1 MITQLSDYFISGNM
15 IHMSILTLLLAFV
28 FLAAWKA
35 PAWGWKIGLVAL
47 ASGVLFGILGYYQIQ
62 DAVQKSILENGDIAP
77 SVLLGGYKCMLIP
90 VIYGFIIFIVSLI
103 INIFQSP
110 RI

>member
-15 IHMSILTLLLAFV
+15 IHMSVLTLLLAFV
-28 FLAAWKA
+28 FLATWKA
-35 PAWGWKIGLVAL
+35 PAWVWKIGLLAL
-47 ASGVLFGILGYYQIQ
+47 VSGILFGVLGYYQIH
-62 DAVQKSILENGDIAP
+62 DAVQRSILENGDITP
-77 SVLLGGYKCMLIP
+77 VVLAGGYKCTLIP

>member
-1 MITQLSDYFISGNM
+1 MITQLSDYFIGGNM

-35 PAWGWKIGLVAL
+35 PAWGWKIGLLAL
-47 ASGVLFGILGYYQIQ
+47 ASGILFGILGYYQIYDYTQ
-62 DAVQKSILENGDIAP
+62 SIGDVSPAVLA
-77 SVLLGGYKCMLIP
+77 GGYKCTLIP

-110 RI
+110 KI